1 MFLQKYQK
9 FQKLCCPVLA
19 TWSQVNLVAFLQ
31 SRAYTKGFCDSLAGQ
46 SPSHEKDLEIFQNS
60 GFLNVSRLGLATCS
74 PVEAPVVRLY
84 RNFRGSLHNLLAG
97 GPFSREKHLDKFFK
111 ILSLRCL
118 VTCLQLGSITKNVCF
133 AL

>member
-1 MFLQKYQK
+1 M
-9 FQKLCCPVLA
+9 A
-19 TWSQVNLVAFLQ
+19 TWLRVNLVTYPQ
-31 SRAYTKGFCDSLAGQ
+31 SRSYTKGFCDSLAGQ

-60 GFLNVSRLGLATCS
+60 GFLNVSRLGLVTCS
-74 PVEAPVVRLY
+74 RVQAPVVRLY
-84 RNFRGSLHNLLAG
+84 RNFRGSLRDLLAG

-118 VTCLQLGSITKNVCF
+118 ATCSQLGSITKNACF